1 MIIEQNY
8 LPREKEE
15 HIGFAQPLFKAKTHK
30 LPTYIKLTAK
40 LHLML
45 SWQENMFYTFVIASS
60 RNRVSKLDGR
70 RFLNVQQVFV
80 GRISLIIGP
89 VTISS
94 QCDG

>member
-1 MIIEQNY
+1 
-8 LPREKEE
+8 
-15 HIGFAQPLFKAKTHK
+15 
-30 LPTYIKLTAK
+30 
-40 LHLML
+40 
-45 SWQENMFYTFVIASS
+45 MFYTFVIASS